1 MRQNL
6 TTLQLHTLGNAG
18 KCWEIEGKIFKKVG
32 IRSVTHLKFHQRLFW
47 GVYIC
52 RNLLINVYYLIYFA
66 NLYSLTEFPGKQN
79 FYFPHFPG
87 NRFLDL
93 LTWEMLSLTNFQP
106 YLQTCFFYFPHFP
119 GNVGNRKLGFG
130 KLPIHSYNP
139 ILNSE
144 FSLNILMFF
153 V

>member
-1 MRQNL
+1 MRQNF
-6 TTLQLHTLGNAG
+6 TIIELHTLGNAG

-130 KLPIHSYNP
+130 KLPIHTVWP
-139 ILNSE
+139 CGRVL
-144 FSLNILMFF
+144 
-153 V
+153 